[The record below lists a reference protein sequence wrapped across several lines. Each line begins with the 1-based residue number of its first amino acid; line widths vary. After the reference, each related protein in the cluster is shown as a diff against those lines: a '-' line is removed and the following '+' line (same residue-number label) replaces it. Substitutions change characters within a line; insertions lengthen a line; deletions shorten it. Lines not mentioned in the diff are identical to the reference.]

1 MGKKSIE
8 EIGKNLLELADITIN
23 GNKPWDI
30 QVKNPKFY
38 ERIVKDGSIGLGES
52 YMEGWW
58 DCESLDQ
65 FFDKLLSANLN
76 EKVKEHLSLKIKMNV
91 AMKFIIYKL
100 INFQNISKSKD
111 VAEKHYN
118 LGNEFYKNMLDPE
131 FMQYTCG
138 YWKDTKNLQQAQINK
153 INLICKKIYLPTK
166 TEKRKDKILELGS
179 GFGGFA
185 LFAAKNYNCEITSY
199 NISKEQIAYA
209 REKSKNLPIEI
220 IESDYRK
227 ALTSKNKN
235 LFDKVVSIGMMEHV
249 GPKNYKKFM
258 KLANYCLKDKG
269 LFLVHTIGGIRTR
282 DPSHTDP
289 WMVKYIFPGG
299 HLPSA
304 SQIAKAGESYFHL
317 EDVQNFGH
325 YYDQTLMAWFENFDK
340 NWPKFK
346 DQYGEKFYRMW
357 KYYLLSCAGG
367 FRSGSICLY
376 QFIFSKGNLG
386 KTYEGVR

>member
-1 MGKKSIE
+1 MTKKSLE
-8 EIGKNLLELADITIN
+8 EIGKNLLKLADIKIN
-23 GNKPWDI
+23 GNRPWDI

-38 ERIVKDGSIGLGES
+38 ERVVKDGSIGLGES
-52 YMEGWW
+52 YMDRWW
-58 DCESLDQ
+58 DCQALDQ

-76 EKVKEHLSLKIKMNV
+76 ERIKEHLSLKIKMNV

-100 INFQNISKSKD
+100 TNSQNIRKSKK
-111 VAEKHYN
+111 VAEQHYN
-118 LGNEFYKNMLDPE
+118 LGNDFYFNMLDKE

-138 YWKDTKNLQQAQINK
+138 YWKDSENLQQAQINK
-153 INLICKKIYLPTK
+153 LNLICRKLHLQKK
-166 TEKRKDKILELGS
+166 TEKNKNKILELGS

-199 NISKEQIAYA
+199 NISKEQIDYA
-209 REKSKNLPIEI
+209 REKSKNLPIKI

-227 ALTSKNKN
+227 ALNPKNKN
-235 LFDKVVSIGMMEHV
+235 LFDRIVSIGMMEHV

-269 LFLVHTIGGIRTR
+269 LFLVHTIGSIKTHNL
-282 DPSHTDP
+282 SDP
-289 WMVKYIFPGG
+289 WIIKYIFPGG

-304 SQIAKAGESYFHL
+304 SQITKAGEPYFHL

-346 DQYGEKFYRMW
+346 DQYDEKFYRMW
-357 KYYLLSCAGG
+357 KYYLLSCAGA
-367 FRSGSICLY
+367 FRSGNVCLF
-376 QFIFSKGNLG
+376 QFVFSKRNFG
-386 KTYEGVR
+386 KTYEGIR